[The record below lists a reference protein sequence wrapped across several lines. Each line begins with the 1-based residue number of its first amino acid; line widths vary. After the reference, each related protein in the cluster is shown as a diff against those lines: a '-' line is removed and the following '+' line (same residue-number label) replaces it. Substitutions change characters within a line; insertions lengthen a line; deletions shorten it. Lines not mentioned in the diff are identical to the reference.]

1 MKRCKNKRK
10 LAVLGL
16 AAAMALS
23 LAACGEKRP
32 SQEDVEQSIEAG
44 TLTIE
49 DALDKGWVD
58 QAWVDAYYEENSVP
72 AASKTESNMVGDFAT
87 TTLSGE
93 AFTREQ
99 LGDVVFFAF
108 LDPEAEG
115 TQVFYNALAE
125 GYGGV
130 AENGAEILVCTKSG
144 TGSEMFADAPF
155 PVILYNDSL
164 AAAVGSNRSMVEDG
178 EMPNVASWYVNG
190 TFLSAWYSAVDAE
203 ELPASAAAFVEMSRN
218 AAFQS
223 GTAVRQTFSE
233 GDCDFIALIRPCGNN
248 HGNSGNRLC
257 YCFAHLSIQPEFYR
271 NHFRP
276 LLIPSIKS

>member
-130 AENGAEILVCTKSG
+130 AENGAEILVAPKAEPAARCLPMHPSPSSSTTTLWQQLWAATEAWWR
-144 TGSEMFADAPF
+144 TG
-155 PVILYNDSL
+155 
-164 AAAVGSNRSMVEDG
+164 RC
-178 EMPNVASWYVNG
+178 
-190 TFLSAWYSAVDAE
+190 
-203 ELPASAAAFVEMSRN
+203 
-218 AAFQS
+218 
-223 GTAVRQTFSE
+223 QTSPP
-233 GDCDFIALIRPCGNN
+233 GM
-248 HGNSGNRLC
+248 
-257 YCFAHLSIQPEFYR
+257 
-271 NHFRP
+271 
-276 LLIPSIKS
+276 

>member
-49 DALDKGWVD
+49 DALD

-130 AENGAEILVCTKSG
+130 AENGAEILACTKSG

-203 ELPASAAAFVEMSRN
+203 ELPASAAAFVEMSQDKELSGADSADSG
-218 AAFQS
+218 AATMVPM
-223 GTAVRQTFSE
+223 G
-233 GDCDFIALIRPCGNN
+233 
-248 HGNSGNRLC
+248 
-257 YCFAHLSIQPEFYR
+257 
-271 NHFRP
+271 
-276 LLIPSIKS
+276 

>member
-125 GYGGV
+125 GYGALRRMGRKSWPAPK
-130 AENGAEILVCTKSG
+130 AEPAARCLPMHPSPSSSTTTLWQQLWAATEAWWR
-144 TGSEMFADAPF
+144 TG
-155 PVILYNDSL
+155 
-164 AAAVGSNRSMVEDG
+164 RC
-178 EMPNVASWYVNG
+178 
-190 TFLSAWYSAVDAE
+190 
-203 ELPASAAAFVEMSRN
+203 
-218 AAFQS
+218 
-223 GTAVRQTFSE
+223 QTSPP
-233 GDCDFIALIRPCGNN
+233 GM
-248 HGNSGNRLC
+248 
-257 YCFAHLSIQPEFYR
+257 
-271 NHFRP
+271 
-276 LLIPSIKS
+276 

>member
-108 LDPEAEG
+108 LDPNAEG
-115 TQVFYNALAE
+115 TQTFYDALAE
-125 GYGGV
+125 GYDGV
-130 AENGAEILVCTKSG
+130 AENGADIVVCTKSESG
-144 TGSEMFADAPF
+144 NELFAEAPF

-164 AAAVGSNRSMVEDG
+164 KAAIGGNSGMVED
-178 EMPNVASWYVNG
+178 EETPNTASWYVNG
-190 TFLSAWYSAVDAE
+190 SFLSAWYSSVDAE
-203 ELPASAAAFVEMSRN
+203 ELPASAAAFAEMSREPAFEGGDGSG
-218 AAFQS
+218 AAAMAPM
-223 GTAVRQTFSE
+223 G
-233 GDCDFIALIRPCGNN
+233 
-248 HGNSGNRLC
+248 
-257 YCFAHLSIQPEFYR
+257 
-271 NHFRP
+271 
-276 LLIPSIKS
+276 

>member
-32 SQEDVEQSIEAG
+32 SQEDVEAG

-125 GYGGV
+125 GYEGV

-178 EMPNVASWYVNG
+178 EMPNVASWYVKG
-190 TFLSAWYSAVDAE
+190 AFLSAWYSVVDAE

-223 GTAVRQTFSE
+223 GTAAE
-233 GDCDFIALIRPCGNN
+233 GGAAMAAMG
-248 HGNSGNRLC
+248 
-257 YCFAHLSIQPEFYR
+257 
-271 NHFRP
+271 
-276 LLIPSIKS
+276 